1 MNQGRP
7 HNDERTTLAMAV
19 ALQFLAAPVMA
30 QGTSDKD
37 ANAHHYQGGPQ
48 TGVPHLA
55 TNGVCRAIAGHKA
68 WPPPEARGAMT
79 SGMTA
84 FVVAVGGTSV
94 ICYLLMHRVPNRSA
108 RLERAGSD
116 GSGSS
121 GDGAGISCPGS
132 AAATARLRT
141 IPARPATREARTA
154 EGSARATEWQT
165 RPASRRF
172 PTMRSRFAGRYQ

>member
-1 MNQGRP
+1 
-7 HNDERTTLAMAV
+7 
-19 ALQFLAAPVMA
+19 
-30 QGTSDKD
+30 
-37 ANAHHYQGGPQ
+37 
-48 TGVPHLA
+48 
-55 TNGVCRAIAGHKA
+55 
-68 WPPPEARGAMT
+68 MT

-154 EGSARATEWQT
+154 EEGAATVAEVAVAAAINAESSTSKPPVFWSAAIRT
-165 RPASRRF
+165 F
-172 PTMRSRFAGRYQ
+172 